1 MKRAWRGRV
10 GIYLIAW
17 VSIGPHRPLWLRCGT
32 YCDLANALWA
42 VAGIDC
48 VVLVIV
54 RRHPPPSSIH
64 RRRFGHEQDVSSTIV
79 CIVVRHR
86 SGKQKMAIDPLST
99 VVATNKNIQ
108 ITIDIHV
115 RCGHRIRKCRRQND
129 GSAWRK
135 ATVPII
141 TEDQHTTLQA
151 DDQILINI

>member
-1 MKRAWRGRV
+1 
-10 GIYLIAW
+10 
-17 VSIGPHRPLWLRCGT
+17 
-32 YCDLANALWA
+32 
-42 VAGIDC
+42 
-48 VVLVIV
+48 
-54 RRHPPPSSIH
+54 
-64 RRRFGHEQDVSSTIV
+64 
-79 CIVVRHR
+79 
-86 SGKQKMAIDPLST
+86 MAIDPLST

-151 DDQILINI
+151 DDQILINIIIQVHEQGGMTSLQPKTQLV